1 MGSKPMYLTK
11 KHLSRRTVL
20 RAAGV
25 SLGLPLLDAMIP
37 AGTALAQTAAAPK
50 LRAGF
55 FYIPHGAIM
64 WNTPYGAEMD
74 RWTPSGAGP
83 NFKLSP
89 ILEPLEPYKHLVT
102 SFGHLENKAPNNSV
116 HTLVPATW
124 LSAVKPDQDATGA
137 KMAAT
142 IDQMIADKIGQET
155 VLPSL
160 ELAAETTIQSA
171 ACGGGGCYYSATL
184 SFRDATTPLP
194 MEFNPR
200 KVFVQLFG
208 AGDTPEERDLIAGR
222 TRSILDLINERSR
235 ELQRTLGPED
245 RAVLES
251 YLDSVRETERR
262 VERASQRDLS
272 GIDLP
277 DAPIGELGEFDEQV
291 RLMFDLIALAYQAD
305 VTRVATFFM
314 VGEGTNRTYNH
325 IGVPDAFH
333 PLSHHANNLQRIEKL
348 VLIQRY
354 HVERFADFIDKL
366 AQIPDGENSLLEN
379 SMFVYGSNMSNSDRH
394 NNYPLP
400 TLLVGGGAGTIKGGQ
415 HIDLPER
422 TTLANFHLTVVNK
435 AGLELQSISD
445 STGEIAG
452 V

>member
-1 MGSKPMYLTK
+1 MYLTK

-37 AGTALAQTAAAPK
+37 AATALAQTAAAPK

-55 FYIPHGAIM
+55 FYLPHGAIM
-64 WNTPYGAEMD
+64 WNTPYGADMD
-74 RWTPSGAGP
+74 RWTPSGAGA

-89 ILEPLEPYKHLVT
+89 ILDPLEGYKRYVT

-116 HTLVPATW
+116 HTTVPATW
-124 LSAVKPDQDATGA
+124 LSGVKPDMEATGA
-137 KMAAT
+137 LMAPT
-142 IDQMIADKIGQET
+142 IDQIIAGRIGQDT

-160 ELAAETTIQSA
+160 EVASETTLQSA
-171 ACGGGGCYYSATL
+171 SCTGGSACYYASTL
-184 SFRDATTPLP
+184 SFRNETTPLP

-208 AGDTPEERDLIAGR
+208 AGDTPAERVVISGR
-222 TRSILDLINERSR
+222 TRSILDLINERTH
-235 ELQRTLGPED
+235 ELQGTLGPRD
-245 RAVLES
+245 RAVLGDFLE
-251 YLDSVRETERR
+251 SVRETERR
-262 VERASQRDLS
+262 VEKASQRDLT
-272 GIDLP
+272 GIELP
-277 DAPIGELGEFDEQV
+277 DTPIGELPDFDAQV
-291 RLMFDLIALAYQAD
+291 RLMFDLIALSYQANI
-305 VTRVATFFM
+305 TRVASYIM

-333 PLSHHANNLQRIEKL
+333 PLSHHANNPQRIEKL
-348 VLIQRY
+348 VRIQRY
-354 HVERFADFIDKL
+354 HVERFAEFVDKL
-366 AQIPDGENSLLEN
+366 ANIPDGEGSLLDN
-379 SMFVYGSNMSNSDRH
+379 SMLLYGSNMSNSDRH

-400 TLLVGGGAGTIKGGQ
+400 NILVGGGCGSLHGGQ

-422 TTLANFHLTVVNK
+422 TTLSNLHLTILNK
-435 AGLELQSISD
+435 AGLEMKSISD

>member
-1 MGSKPMYLTK
+1 MSAMYLTR

-20 RAAGV
+20 KGAGV

-37 AGTALAQTAAAPK
+37 AATALAQTAAAPK

-74 RWTPSGAGP
+74 RWTPSGAGAD
-83 NFKLSP
+83 FRLSP
-89 ILEPLEPYKHLVT
+89 ILEPLEPYKRYVT
-102 SFGHLENKAPNNSV
+102 SFGHLENKAPQGSV
-116 HTLVPATW
+116 HGLFPATW
-124 LSAVKPDQDATGA
+124 LSGVRPNQEATGA
-137 KMAAT
+137 YMAPT
-142 IDQMIADKIGQET
+142 IDQMIASKIGQDT

-160 ELAAETTIQSA
+160 EVASETTIQSA
-171 ACGGGGCYYSATL
+171 ACNSGSCYYSATL
-184 SFRDATTPLP
+184 AFRDEKTPLP

-200 KVFVQLFG
+200 KVFTQLFG
-208 AGDTPEERDLIAGR
+208 AGDTPEERETIAGR
-222 TRSILDLINERSR
+222 TRSVLDLINSR
-235 ELQRTLGPED
+235 ANELKGTLGPED
-245 RAVLES
+245 RVVLDD
-251 YLDSVRETERR
+251 YLESVRETERR
-262 VERASQRDLS
+262 VARASERDLS

-277 DAPIGELGEFDEQV
+277 DAPIGELPDFDAQV

-305 VTRVATFFM
+305 VTRVATYFM
-314 VGEGTNRTYNH
+314 VGEATNRTYNH

-333 PLSHHANNLQRIEKL
+333 PLSHHANNLGRLEKL

-354 HVERFADFIDKL
+354 HVERFADFVARL
-366 AQIPDGENSLLEN
+366 ASINDGDGSLLDH
-379 SMFVYGSNMSNSDRH
+379 SMFLYGSNMSNSDRH

-400 TLLVGGGAGTIKGGQ
+400 TLLVGGGAGRLEGGR

-422 TTLANFHLTVVNK
+422 TTHSNLLLTVVNK
-435 AGLELQSISD
+435 AGFELKHLSD